1 MRTESIDEVYE
12 RNTAIGERLRTLIE
26 SLPKEK
32 LDHLPDG
39 EKWTIC
45 NIVEHISIV
54 ESGIIKI
61 CAKLLGKAES
71 EGMLADGRISVS
83 DSFDEKALEV
93 ATTKLEAPDFVK
105 PTNEIKVEDSLRVC
119 DENLQKLDEIKP
131 MFEKF
136 DSNVHKVPHP
146 YFGDLSAGEWLNLL
160 GGHKMRHIKQI
171 ERLANGI

>member
-1 MRTESIDEVYE
+1 MRTETIEEVYA
-12 RNTAIGERLRTLIE
+12 RNAALGERLKMLVD

-32 LDHLPDG
+32 LNHLPDG

-54 ESGIIKI
+54 ESSIVKI
-61 CAKLLGKAES
+61 CAKLLSKAES
-71 EGMLADGRISVS
+71 DGTLADGAISVS
-83 DSFDEKALEV
+83 DAFGRKALEI

-105 PTNEIKVEDSLRVC
+105 PTGEAKVEDSLRVC
-119 DENLQKLDEIKP
+119 DENRQKLDEIKP
-131 MFEKF
+131 LFEKF
-136 DSNVHKVPHP
+136 DSNIHKFPHP

-171 ERLANGI
+171 ERLAEGI